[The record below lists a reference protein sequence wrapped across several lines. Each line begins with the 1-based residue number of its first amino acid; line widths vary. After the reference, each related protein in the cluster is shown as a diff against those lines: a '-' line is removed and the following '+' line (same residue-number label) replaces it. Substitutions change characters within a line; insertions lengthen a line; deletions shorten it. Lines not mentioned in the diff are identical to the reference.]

1 MGVETVGVSCATKF
15 AFAFKF
21 GGVVCT
27 VGRIGEDAEADEE
40 GIGGNCVM
48 GRGRVRLGLGLGRLS
63 NTLRRF
69 PVGLGLRLLNREMGL
84 VKPLWDDSRET
95 GATMEM
101 ESRPSSSEVDEARI
115 SAALSR
121 TEGTD

>member
-1 MGVETVGVSCATKF
+1 MHPKMSYTN
-15 AFAFKF
+15 
-21 GGVVCT
+21 
-27 VGRIGEDAEADEE
+27 I
-40 GIGGNCVM
+40 
-48 GRGRVRLGLGLGRLS
+48 GLGLGRLS